1 MTPIK
6 SGRYEYRPSSLI
18 QLRQKLKL
26 KQKDMANQLGIPP
39 NTLSRW
45 ENGASKPDAE
55 SLAAIYSL
63 AMEKGTTPQFFHRR
77 KAAPKKSKSESRLV
91 VLWDFQYVEV
101 TWHQLDQIEDWV
113 KHELNKRFGG
123 ASHRLFKAFAWDQHG
138 NTTDRLAEKGW
149 RIFEDNE
156 DLFDDIYD
164 HAKSDC
170 GHDPKDTTLVLIALD
185 EEYAELIAELKQQ
198 GVRVY
203 VITPPNTYDGALVQA
218 VGKKQWIRLPNTYS
232 TPFYMRSR
240 RSIRYPIP
248 NMAVVQ

>member
-6 SGRYEYRPSSLI
+6 PGRYEYRPSSLI

-26 KQKDMANQLGIPP
+26 KQREMAKLLEIPP

-45 ENGASKPDAE
+45 ENGASTPDAK

-63 AMEKGTTPQFFHRR
+63 AKEKKVTPEFFHRR
-77 KAAPKKSKSESRLV
+77 KATAKQSKGQSRLV

-101 TWHQLDQIEDWV
+101 SWNQLDQIADWV
-113 KHELNKRFGG
+113 QAEISKRFGG
-123 ASHRLFKAFAWDQHG
+123 ASHRLFKAFAWEQHG
-138 NTTDRLAEKGW
+138 NATDRLAEKGW
-149 RIFEDNE
+149 RIFEDSE
-156 DLFDDIYD
+156 DLKDEIYE

-170 GHDPKDTTLVLIALD
+170 GHDPKDTTLVLIARDL
-185 EEYAELIAELKQQ
+185 EYRELVKELKQQ

-203 VITPPNTYDGALVQA
+203 VITPPANYDGALVEAGGQ
-218 VGKKQWIRLPNTYS
+218 KRWIRLPNTYS
-232 TPFYMRSR
+232 APFYMRSR

-248 NMAVVQ
+248 SVLR

>member
-6 SGRYEYRPSSLI
+6 PGRYEYRPSSLI

-26 KQKDMANQLGIPP
+26 KQREMANLLEIPP

-45 ENGASKPDAE
+45 ENGATKPDAE

-63 AMEKGTTPQFFHRR
+63 AKEKGETPEFFRRR
-77 KAAPKKSKSESRLV
+77 KAIAKKSKSQSRLV

-101 TWHQLDQIEDWV
+101 SWHQLDQITDWV
-113 KHELNKRFGG
+113 QGELNKRFGS
-123 ASHRLFKAFAWDQHG
+123 ASHRLFKAFAWDRHG
-138 NTTDRLAEKGW
+138 STTEQLAQKGW

-170 GHDPKDTTLVLIALD
+170 GHDPKDTTLVLIASD
-185 EEYAELIAELKQQ
+185 EEYAELVADLKKQ

-203 VITPPNTYDGALVQA
+203 VITPPTIYDRSLVEA
-218 VGKKQWIRLPNTYS
+218 VGKRRWIQLPTTYS
-232 TPFYMRSR
+232 APFGMRTR
-240 RSIRYPIP
+240 KLVRNMIPSILR
-248 NMAVVQ
+248 

>member
-6 SGRYEYRPSSLI
+6 PGRYEYRPSYLI

-26 KQKDMANQLGIPP
+26 KQREMAKLLEIPP

-45 ENGASKPDAE
+45 ENGASTPDAK

-63 AMEKGTTPQFFHRR
+63 AMAKNVTPEFFHRR
-77 KAAPKKSKSESRLV
+77 KATAKQSKSQSRLV

-101 TWHQLDQIEDWV
+101 SWHQLDQIADWIQG
-113 KHELNKRFGG
+113 ELNRRFGST
-123 ASHRLFKAFAWDQHG
+123 SHRLFKAFAWDQHSS
-138 NTTDRLAEKGW
+138 TTERLAQKGW
-149 RIFEDNE
+149 RVFEDNE

-170 GHDPKDTTLVLIALD
+170 GHDPKDTTLVLIASD
-185 EEYAELIAELKQQ
+185 EEYAELVTDLKKQ

-203 VITPPNTYDGALVQA
+203 VITPPTIYDRSLVET
-218 VGKKQWIRLPNTYS
+218 VGNKRWITLPTSYS
-232 TPFYMRSR
+232 APIGMRTRKIVRTVISSVLR
-240 RSIRYPIP
+240 
-248 NMAVVQ
+248 

>member
-6 SGRYEYRPSSLI
+6 AGKYEYRPSSLI

-26 KQKDMANQLGIPP
+26 KQKEMAKQLGIPP

-45 ENGASKPDAE
+45 ENGASTPDAE

-63 AMEKGTTPQFFHRR
+63 AMERKVEPEFFHRR
-77 KAAPKKSKSESRLV
+77 KATPRKSANQSHLV

-101 TWHQLDQIEDWV
+101 SWNQLDQIESWV
-113 KHELNKRFGG
+113 KSELNKRFGS
-123 ASHRLFKAFAWDQHG
+123 ASHRLFKAFVWDQRG
-138 NTTDRLAEKGW
+138 STTEGLAQKGW
-149 RIFEDNE
+149 RIFEDDE

-164 HAKSDC
+164 QAKSDC
-170 GHDPKDTTLVLIALD
+170 GHDPEDTTLVLIACD

-203 VITPPNTYDGALVQA
+203 VITPPNTYDGALVKA
-218 VGKKQWIRLPNTYS
+218 VDKKQWIQLPDTYS
-232 TPFYMRSR
+232 APFYMRSR
-240 RSIRYPIP
+240 RSIRYTTS
-248 NMAVVQ
+248 NMAVVR